1 MNLLGI
7 SRSACFSPN
16 SVDRDTAIFSAVSS
30 RLLRRGHNVSVI
42 SEDLFVAADLSEF
55 DLVFSMARGKEVL
68 HELADAENGNRL
80 VVINSAKALLE
91 NTRSCLVAKFS
102 ACGIPQPATRVLC
115 APFSKDED
123 GCQTLHFPVW
133 LKRSDACAQSRDD
146 VRYVSS
152 PGELPDALADYE
164 KKGVKELV
172 AVEHAEGDL
181 VKFYG
186 VEGVGFFSYTY
197 PTEEQGYS
205 KFGLEAHN
213 GKPKYFSF
221 SSGALKQM
229 ADKAARESGFLIYGG
244 DAIIMQN
251 GDFVIIDFNDWPSFA
266 SCRKQA
272 SKAIAQRIIMA
283 AAGRESI

>member
-1 MNLLGI
+1 VKGLG
-7 SRSACFSPN
+7 
-16 SVDRDTAIFSAVSS
+16 
-30 RLLRRGHNVSVI
+30 
-42 SEDLFVAADLSEF
+42 
-55 DLVFSMARGKEVL
+55 
-68 HELADAENGNRL
+68 
-80 VVINSAKALLE
+80 
-91 NTRSCLVAKFS
+91 
-102 ACGIPQPATRVLC
+102 
-115 APFSKDED
+115 
-123 GCQTLHFPVW
+123 
-133 LKRSDACAQSRDD
+133 
-146 VRYVSS
+146 
-152 PGELPDALADYE
+152 
-164 KKGVKELV
+164 